1 MSIVVG
7 TLITMGLQI
16 GVSIY
21 NQKYNRENLAEINK
35 WKQDFKASTQN
46 NSLARDYEK
55 FRRSCDLQLKIE
67 EESHVERLRIIDEKF
82 INSFAQTAHE
92 ESLQSHYPL
101 RISPYIISKSVIPI
115 CGTQINHSRQE
126 VFCILTNSN
135 DVTFN
140 KQVLPDLDDLIC
152 YAISSF
158 WNQRSLHTICYYPNV
173 WKEQSVFCNED
184 INNIKSLIV
193 TPTITIT
200 PFFEKNKDESSL
212 IIKLNLWGIGNDL
225 EREIGTSIIFKT
237 NPKNYSNSEKE
248 TIISQLFPLILCAM
262 GQVIDMYYWANYY
275 QPPILPSLIERGH
288 IPCDNE
294 TINEFGTV
302 YAELYEDLALGINM
316 GNYPVALK
324 DQVFLNNI
332 ADCNQCNFPQR
343 SIGFLG
349 SVISLTKA
357 GTESSKLIQ
366 STTTSFYKARTG
378 NNVKSLSEID
388 VSCLDSSDMDIISE
402 LAVIAKT
409 SSNVSVFQELR
420 DVISRK
426 ILLW

>member
-35 WKQDFKASTQN
+35 RKQDFKASTQN

-126 VFCILTNSN
+126 VFCVLTNSN

-152 YAISSF
+152 YAISSY
-158 WNQRSLHTICYYPNV
+158 WNQRSLHTICYYPDV

-200 PFFEKNKDESSL
+200 PFFEKNKDENTL
-212 IIKLNLWGIGNDL
+212 IIKLNLWGIGDDL
-225 EREIGTSIIFKT
+225 EKEIGTPIVFKT
-237 NPKNYSNSEKE
+237 IPQNYSNSEKE
-248 TIISQLFPLILCAM
+248 TILSQLFPLILCTM

-275 QPPILPSLIERGH
+275 QPPILPSLIEGGH
-288 IPCDNE
+288 IPCDYE
-294 TINEFGTV
+294 TKNQYGTA
-302 YAELYEDLALGINM
+302 YAELYETLALGSNIS
-316 GNYPVALK
+316 NYVVTSR
-324 DQVFLNNI
+324 DQLFLNDI

-343 SIGFLG
+343 SIGFLD
-349 SVISLTKA
+349 SVILLTKS
-357 GTESSKLIQ
+357 GLESLKMIQ
-366 STTTSFYKARTG
+366 STATSFYKSRTG
-378 NNVKSLSEID
+378 NEVGSLSEID

-409 SSNVSVFQELR
+409 SGNDSVFHELR